1 MRIIGVNPRLPGP
14 RVESVES
21 PLLIDA
27 AIVTTGS
34 CLWYACFA
42 YYNRKKAVQAM
53 HWFETACSHRGR
65 ITELRWRGSSSLH
78 ARLAFAAHWFENARV
93 TVSLKPRPLP
103 LRWLYS
109 LWKRERETLT
119 FEADLDCAPGFQ
131 LQIFRHRWLTHNQT
145 RGNVQHRGWELH
157 HSSPVLL
164 TTRSEWTQ
172 ELTPVVN
179 TLMTAKGHHL
189 LSVRFREESPHL
201 AATLPLAA
209 LSDEQAATSFL
220 KVLRALA
227 EGASLHPQ

>member
-1 MRIIGVNPRLPGP
+1 MRIKGVKPRSWGRECL
-14 RVESVES
+14 SVQTA
-21 PLLIDA
+21 LIIDA
-27 AIVTTGS
+27 IIVTAGS
-34 CLWYACFA
+34 CLWYGCFA
-42 YYNRKKAVQAM
+42 YYNRKKAAQAM

-65 ITELRWRGSSSLH
+65 ITELRWQGSTSLQ

-93 TVSLKPRPLP
+93 TVRLKPRPLP

-109 LWKRERETLT
+109 AWRRERETLT

-131 LQIFRHRWLTHNQT
+131 LQVFRHRWLTHNHT
-145 RGNVQHRGWELH
+145 RGDVEHRGWELH

-164 TTRSEWTQ
+164 TTRTEWTQ

-189 LSVRFREESPHL
+189 LSVRFHEESPHL

-209 LSDEQAATSFL
+209 LKDEQAATSFL